1 MLNLIKAMGSFPML
15 ERKNW
20 DESQWDWKRTILNFR
35 KYILKRDDDIFNTNK
50 EAKNEIDT
58 VRDRFLLFDVL
69 IDYLSFEG
77 SQ

>member
-15 ERKNW
+15 EGKNW
-20 DESQWDWKRTILNFR
+20 DESQWDWKRTILSFR

-58 VRDRFLLFDVL
+58 VRNRFFAL
-69 IDYLSFEG
+69 
-77 SQ
+77 